1 MASYK
6 LDAELDWPSIRYRWE
21 AGESARSIAADLGVC
36 HSRIRRR
43 AEREGWQIVG
53 DGGVAL
59 LLAEVTGE
67 VLAFVGRQGTKD
79 AKAAAVVALR
89 RALKA
94 ALWVSTGEGS
104 LPRPRLSA
112 RPVWPEDAQAAIG
125 AAGEG

>member
-1 MASYK
+1 MATYK
-6 LDAELDWPSIRYRWE
+6 RDVELDWPSIRYRWE
-21 AGESARSIAADLGVC
+21 AGESARAIAGDVGVC
-36 HSRIRRR
+36 HSRIMRR
-43 AEREGWQIVG
+43 AEREGWRIAG

-67 VLAFVGRQGTKD
+67 VLAFVGRQGTKE

-94 ALWVSTGEGS
+94 GLWIATGEGS
-104 LPRPRLSA
+104 LPRPRVPA

-125 AAGEG
+125 AVGEG